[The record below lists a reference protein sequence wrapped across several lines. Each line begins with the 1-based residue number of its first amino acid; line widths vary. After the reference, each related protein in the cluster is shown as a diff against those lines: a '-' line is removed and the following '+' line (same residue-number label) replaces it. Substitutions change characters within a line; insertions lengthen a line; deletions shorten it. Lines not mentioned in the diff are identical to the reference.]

1 MTMTMISAEGLVTA
15 YTRNASYVRTH
26 LAGLTHA
33 DALVQPPVAGNCIL
47 WVVGHIVCYRNYIMR
62 ALGQPAVL
70 PEAQAARFAKDS
82 APVLA
87 DEPGLTRLEALVIAF
102 EQAQEQILLKVRELN
117 EAQAL
122 EVITQGDFTM
132 PRAELL
138 MSYMR
143 HESYHSG
150 QLELLRQLALH
161 ARNGK

>member
-15 YTRNASYVRTH
+15 YTRNASYIRTH

-33 DALVQPPVAGNCIL
+33 DALVQPPVTGNCIL
-47 WVVGHIVCYRNYIMR
+47 WVVGHIVCYRNYIMK
-62 ALGQPAVL
+62 ALGQPSVL
-70 PEAQAARFAKDS
+70 PAADRFAKDS

-87 DEPGLTRLEALVIAF
+87 DEPGLAQLEALVVAF
-102 EQAQEQILLKVRELN
+102 EQAQEQILLSVRELN

-122 EVITQGDFTM
+122 EVITIGDFTM

-143 HESYHSG
+143 HESYHAG

-161 ARNGK
+161 ARTSQ